1 MFVALDDSSLL
12 TSFQVILLENIV
24 MCHISTGNKVAAI
37 QQISHL
43 KFICLQDSRLY
54 HCHRSQLHTLL
65 VSLSPSSLSPFS
77 LSLLWG
83 EREGGVSFRPAL
95 RGCI

>member
-65 VSLSPSSLSPFS
+65 V
-77 LSLLWG
+77 
-83 EREGGVSFRPAL
+83 
-95 RGCI
+95 